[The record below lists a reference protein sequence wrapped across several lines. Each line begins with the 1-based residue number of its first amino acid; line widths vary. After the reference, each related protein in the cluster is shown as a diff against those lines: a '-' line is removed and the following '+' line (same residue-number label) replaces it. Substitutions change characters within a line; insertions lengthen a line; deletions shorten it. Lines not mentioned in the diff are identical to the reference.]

1 MPSARPV
8 DQASSIAGLTS
19 PVADARAAKP
29 PSNESSLS
37 SYFFSLC
44 VAMLSLAI
52 TMSFFMPNRGMAA
65 TVYIDPTCS
74 NNGDGTRGE
83 PCATSRGASGP
94 RNTWMGL
101 KWTPGN
107 TYAGQGGTM
116 SNLTR
121 YIVEGSGTAGDPI
134 TITSYGTGRH
144 VLNGNDSYAIAFI
157 NRSYIT
163 FDNVEVRSNVQ
174 HGIYFSNNASSR
186 NLIIQNCYFVHVVG
200 NAVQFGE
207 SGRNTDFDN
216 VTIVNNKF
224 ESIGGAGIA
233 GTPFD
238 IGSAQNWNNFTIAN
252 NTFTNIGTSS
262 TNSAIDFLMSGGTSA
277 TMTNLTITGNVISH
291 TNVGE
296 TSVAAPSIR
305 LARSPI
311 GSAAENRFS
320 NVNISDNTITTTDMG
335 MIYLAHARPP
345 SRIANNTI
353 HDLASNAAVA
363 VFYSNGVEVSGNTIR
378 NIAPLAVSDYIDGA
392 GLDLEVNSNLS
403 VHGNTITGNLGHA
416 SHVNSG
422 QGVYAYNDRGS
433 LVFSNLLVGNKLG
446 IMSDAGVSMTTFA
459 NNTIVNSTKYGIWAS
474 PFAAYAHW
482 FVNNVITGSGEYG
495 IFTTGKT
502 AQMLTSNL
510 FFGNRSGDYGSQI
523 GGMSD
528 LTVDPLYMGSG
539 NFELNAASPA
549 ARAGTWWGSS
559 CIDLRGRPC
568 IQGRMALG
576 AYQPAQD
583 GTSPSAPAGVKAQ

>member
-1 MPSARPV
+1 MAE
-8 DQASSIAGLTS
+8 
-19 PVADARAAKP
+19 
-29 PSNESSLS
+29 SNHS
-37 SYFFSLC
+37 SYFFSLR

-52 TMSFFMPNRGMAA
+52 TTTLFVPSRGMAA
-65 TVYIDPTCS
+65 TVYVDPACS
-74 NNGDGTRGE
+74 NNGDGTIGE
-83 PCATSRGASGP
+83 PCAASRGAPGP
-94 RNTWMGL
+94 RNTWVGL

-107 TYAGQGGTM
+107 TYAGQGGTI

-121 YIVEGSGTAGDPI
+121 FIVEGSGTAGNPI

-144 VLNGNDSYAIAFI
+144 VLNGNGSYAIAFI
-157 NRSYIT
+157 NRSHIT
-163 FDNVEVRSNVQ
+163 LDNVEVRSNAQ
-174 HGIYFSNNASSR
+174 HGVYFSNNASSR
-186 NLIIQNCYFVHVVG
+186 NLVIQNCYFVNVVG

-207 SGRNTDFDN
+207 SSRNTDFDN
-216 VTIVNNKF
+216 VAIVNNKF
-224 ESIGGAGIA
+224 EGIGGAGIA
-233 GTPFD
+233 STPFD
-238 IGSAQNWNNFTIAN
+238 IRSAQNWNNFTIAN

-277 TMTNLTITGNVISH
+277 TMTNLTITGNVISQ

-296 TSVAAPSIR
+296 TSVAVPSIR

-320 NVNISDNTITTTDMG
+320 TVNVSDNTITTTDMG

-345 SRIANNTI
+345 ARIANNTI
-353 HDLASNAAVA
+353 YDLASNAAVA
-363 VFYSNGVEVSGNTIR
+363 VFYSDGVEVSGNTIR

-416 SHVNSG
+416 SRVNSG
-422 QGVYAYNDRGS
+422 QGIYAYNDRGS

-459 NNTIVNSTKYGIWAS
+459 NNTIVNSIKYGIWAS
-474 PFAAYAHW
+474 PFATYAHW

-495 IFTTGKT
+495 IFTVGKT
-502 AQMLTSNL
+502 DQMLTANL
-510 FFGNRSGDYGSQI
+510 FFGNTSGNYGSQI
-523 GGMSD
+523 GGASD
-528 LTVDPLYMGSG
+528 LTVDPLYMGSE
-539 NFELNAASPA
+539 NFELKAASPA
-549 ARAGTWWGSS
+549 VRAGTWWGSS

-568 IQGRMALG
+568 IQGQMALG
-576 AYQPAQD
+576 AYQPTQD
-583 GTSPSAPAGVKAQ
+583 VTSPGVPAGLKAQ